1 MLYSAVEASIK
12 QIDYWLNTY
21 LPKATYHKMSRWAGF
36 AQSSIHENADKSYY
50 PVFLGFAKSYPTAV
64 GR

>member
-1 MLYSAVEASIK
+1 MIM
-12 QIDYWLNTY
+12 QINYWLDAY
-21 LPKATYHKMSRWAGF
+21 LPKAIGHKMSRWAGF
-36 AQSSIHENADKSYY
+36 AQSNIHENADKSYY